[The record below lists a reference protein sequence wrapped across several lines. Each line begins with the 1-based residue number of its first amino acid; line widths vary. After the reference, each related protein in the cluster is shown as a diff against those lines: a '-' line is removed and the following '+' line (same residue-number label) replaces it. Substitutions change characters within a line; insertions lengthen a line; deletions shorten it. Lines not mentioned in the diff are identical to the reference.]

1 MELQLRDTER
11 KSHRHVILPP
21 QVPQALVLQPTL
33 TVEMAKTMSWLE
45 RAEDA
50 LKVREDNLR
59 NLAQTQGLLNE
70 GSCIL
75 ESKGGEGGKVIPYE
89 FGGPGRKR
97 ARMVTLETPDDDAG
111 VAALLT
117 FNKKPTKI
125 SKVTSSSNL
134 PSVSSFPGPNRIE
147 PLPSTQNAAFDDPIF
162 QPSTNTKPEGRT
174 GLMTTIVS
182 ADSLYQKAPNQ
193 PLPPWPAFE
202 TTEEEEEEGGD
213 PWASSITPFKVGGSG
228 MTFDKVKT
236 EGKMG
241 AGRRGR
247 M

>member
-1 MELQLRDTER
+1 
-11 KSHRHVILPP
+11 
-21 QVPQALVLQPTL
+21 
-33 TVEMAKTMSWLE
+33 
-45 RAEDA
+45 
-50 LKVREDNLR
+50 
-59 NLAQTQGLLNE
+59 
-70 GSCIL
+70 
-75 ESKGGEGGKVIPYE
+75 
-89 FGGPGRKR
+89 
-97 ARMVTLETPDDDAG
+97 
-111 VAALLT
+111 
-117 FNKKPTKI
+117 
-125 SKVTSSSNL
+125 
-134 PSVSSFPGPNRIE
+134 
-147 PLPSTQNAAFDDPIF
+147 
-162 QPSTNTKPEGRT
+162 
-174 GLMTTIVS
+174 MTTIVS